1 MEVRKAYDTFLQSEV
16 SADLAAKSGG
26 LEPYRYECA
35 HCGEEVRL
43 AAAGSTSMVAHF
55 RHLSGNNDV
64 DCEKYLGQYGSIS
77 IDARSRKSRN
87 ERAEFYFD
95 SGSKMFYLGLCFSK
109 NEIDTYEEES
119 ARFELRTTA
128 QGQPFSSLRINNIN
142 FLPDTPRMIPIDQF
156 SYCYYLSNTLNNV
169 KRRYDFFKK
178 DGLATF
184 FKIQGN
190 DDYYRARLIRS
201 TILYTDVPYFVAV
214 EGQYSFPQSSCFISD
229 VEISDT
235 CRFETMGRRVL
246 GQVLTIKNK
255 TSDVEA
261 LFASWGYQVEASE
274 TLTLLWPPATQI
286 NEASVVCSENAFLF
300 SSFNL
305 EPHGNINVHSLD
317 IQVLGSGVSKISVH
331 SRVKVLRKNAE
342 IIIDRDTACPAD
354 YDPLPLAECHAHVY
368 TVSDDNTYFLFN
380 RSGATL
386 IVKGQSVLLTLGS
399 FVKRYTSG
407 YLDGV
412 IYPRQQKGLSGELFL
427 NDLLAHYKRTENF
440 SLDSFAA
447 LDLSDTASRYIE
459 ECIETGVINS
469 AAKRFIEE
477 GRI

>member
-1 MEVRKAYDTFLQSEV
+1 MRKAYDNFLQSEV
-16 SADLAAKSGG
+16 SADLAAKSSGF
-26 LEPYRYECA
+26 EPYRYECS

-43 AAAGSTSMVAHF
+43 AAADSTSMVAHF

-64 DCEKYLGQYGSIS
+64 DCEKYLGQYGAIS
-77 IDARSRKSRN
+77 IDSRSRKSRN

-95 SGSKMFYLGLCFSK
+95 SSTKMFYLGLCFSG
-109 NEIDTYEEES
+109 NEINTYEEES
-119 ARFELRTTA
+119 ARVELRTTA

-142 FLPDTPRMIPIDQF
+142 FLPDTPSMLPLYQF
-156 SYCYYLSNTLNNV
+156 SYSYHLSNTLNNV

-178 DGLATF
+178 DGLPTF

-201 TILYTDVPYFVAV
+201 TILYTDVLYFVAI
-214 EGQYSFPQSSCFISD
+214 EGKSSFPQSSCFLNN
-229 VEISDT
+229 VELSDT
-235 CRFETMGRRVL
+235 CHFETMGRRVL

-255 TSDVEA
+255 TADIEA

-286 NEASVVCSENAFLF
+286 NEVSVVYSENAFLF
-300 SSFNL
+300 SSFSL
-305 EPHGNINVHSLD
+305 EPHGNINVHSSD

-342 IIIDRDTACPAD
+342 IIIDRDIVCSVD
-354 YDPLPLAECHAHVY
+354 YEPLPLIECQARIY
-368 TVSDDNTYFLFN
+368 TVSDESTYFLFN

-386 IVKGQSVLLTLGS
+386 IGKGQSALLTLGS

-407 YLDGV
+407 YLDRV
-412 IYPRQQKGLSGELFL
+412 IYPEQQKELSGELLL
-427 NDLLAHYKRTENF
+427 NDLLAHYKRTESL
-440 SLDSFAA
+440 SLDSLAI
-447 LDLSDTASRYIE
+447 LGLSDTASRYIE

-477 GRI
+477 GYI